1 MELTRRTPGVDIK
14 PTLGTRRPCL
24 RSARWSTR
32 SMPVA
37 IRLGRSAHYLSDLAT
52 ILCATRTATDA
63 LARVIHAQATP
74 LRKAANGVDHAKP
87 ALVIS
92 NCNCGGARHR

>member
-14 PTLGTRRPCL
+14 PTLGTRRTCL

-37 IRLGRSAHYLSDLAT
+37 IRLGRSAHYTCPTWRRS
-52 ILCATRTATDA
+52 CALHERPQM
-63 LARVIHAQATP
+63 L
-74 LRKAANGVDHAKP
+74 
-87 ALVIS
+87 
-92 NCNCGGARHR
+92 